1 MTILRDRFALT
12 ISRLATDQPALVEHI
27 TLQMWSVSSILTKSR
42 LGGIEISNEDRLI
55 TIRDDGEVT
64 NIYIR
69 EHIVMAEQFKVDL
82 ELLEYFTSLLDVDA
96 EHTKLVTLL
105 LKEPIV
111 QLSGILERYNIEV
124 PDNLDNGDTGN
135 QESDGEDQES
145 NSEDQESSYEDKA
158 MTIIHPTTDYSVN
171 DSDREETMES
181 GNESWL
187 IDLAREF
194 GNLRISPAAGG
205 NDETFTT
212 PESSPRLIQRHEV
225 TPSHNSRS
233 QRIVQGPAVFHADE
247 TPVAKTPRSTAQFGA
262 ILDYRLLT
270 QTAEDPS
277 SGGDLSLPRYSPIET
292 PSYQSILSSNG
303 PRPAQNSPRAFESP
317 SNRYREIGFLGE
329 RFVCHPRQ
337 SSNY

>member
-1 MTILRDRFALT
+1 MF
-12 ISRLATDQPALVEHI
+12 RLATDQPALVEDI
-27 TLQMWSVSSILTKSR
+27 TVQMWSVSSILTKSR
-42 LGGIEISNEDRLI
+42 LGDIEISDEDKLI
-55 TIRDDGEVT
+55 TIRDDGEVK

-69 EHIVMAEQFKVDL
+69 EDIAMAEQFQVDL
-82 ELLEYFTSLLDVDA
+82 ELLKYFSSLLDLGA
-96 EHTKLVTLL
+96 EHTQLVTLL
-105 LKEPIV
+105 LKEPIA
-111 QLSGILERYNIEV
+111 QLSVILERYNIEI

-145 NSEDQESSYEDKA
+145 NSEDQESNYEDKA

-171 DSDREETMES
+171 DSDREEMMES

-233 QRIVQGPAVFHADE
+233 QGIIQGPAVFHADE

-262 ILDYRLLT
+262 ILD
-270 QTAEDPS
+270 
-277 SGGDLSLPRYSPIET
+277 
-292 PSYQSILSSNG
+292 
-303 PRPAQNSPRAFESP
+303 
-317 SNRYREIGFLGE
+317 
-329 RFVCHPRQ
+329 
-337 SSNY
+337 